1 MILTK
6 EWKKVSPE
14 KIEGVLEPQWHNE
27 VLRIG
32 VEFAGDM
39 GRWQRGAAG
48 AGTGDWMIQG
58 WTWALQVDN
67 CRYDFSL
74 LLKKVETGYIAPGS
88 STEAIPED
96 RGEVWRI
103 PVRGSSARIS
113 TKICT
118 ELSIPSCRACA

>member
-58 WTWALQVDN
+58 AGRGH
-67 CRYDFSL
+67 CRLTTVGTIFPCS
-74 LLKKVETGYIAPGS
+74 
-88 STEAIPED
+88 
-96 RGEVWRI
+96 
-103 PVRGSSARIS
+103 
-113 TKICT
+113 
-118 ELSIPSCRACA
+118 

>member
-1 MILTK
+1 MAIYAIADLHLGFDK
-6 EWKKVSPE
+6 RVEKVSPE

-58 WTWALQVDN
+58 WTLGGAGQEV
-67 CRYDFSL
+67 R
-74 LLKKVETGYIAPGS
+74 
-88 STEAIPED
+88 TEHPCQQRAEP
-96 RGEVWRI
+96 R
-103 PVRGSSARIS
+103 
-113 TKICT
+113 
-118 ELSIPSCRACA
+118 LSGAV